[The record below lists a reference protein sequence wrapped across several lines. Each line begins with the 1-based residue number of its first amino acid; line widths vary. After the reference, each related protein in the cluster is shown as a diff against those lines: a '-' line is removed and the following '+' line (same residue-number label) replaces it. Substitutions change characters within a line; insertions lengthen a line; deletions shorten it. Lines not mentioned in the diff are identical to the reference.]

1 MISVGVDD
9 GLENAIVA
17 LDIEPG
23 KRPRFISKRT
33 IAIGHQVKLHRPI
46 RKRNGAEQ
54 THERVIGDADLVEF
68 WGEVRDVLEHIA
80 HGGAVTRAGGR
91 VIVTIERVSKVVER
105 DRFGGSMATGLVNG
119 NWMGGEIAGI
129 ARWIFGAGAVTTRSE
144 TEWRRTV
151 IGAHDV
157 GRGLTEDQQLGIII
171 PRAIDGWPAKSN
183 PHERDAG
190 GIALDGAERARVRSL
205 IKFT

>member
-1 MISVGVDD
+1 MISIGVDD

-17 LDIEPG
+17 LDVEPRI
-23 KRPRFISKRT
+23 RPRFLMKRT
-33 IAIGHQVKLHRPI
+33 ISIGHLVPLRRPI
-46 RKRNGAEQ
+46 RKKSGAVQ
-54 THERVIGDADLVEF
+54 THERMIGDADLVEF
-68 WGEVRDVLEHIA
+68 WREARDVLRGIEMEA
-80 HGGAVTRAGGR
+80 AVRFNEE
-91 VIVTIERVSKVVER
+91 VIVSAERVLKVVER

-144 TEWRRTV
+144 NEWRRTV

-157 GRGLTEDQQLGIII
+157 GRGLTEDQQLGILI
-171 PRAIDGWPAKSN
+171 PRLIDGWPAKSN
-183 PHERDAG
+183 PHERDAAG
-190 GIALDGAERARVRSL
+190 LALDGAERARVRNM